1 MCSVSMMFLLIT
13 KKYFIK
19 SSSLQKTESLHLHL
33 KVDAKFNTFYTVMK
47 HISAS
52 VNVDISTKI
61 YRPMS
66 SKDLLMKD

>member
-13 KKYFIK
+13 KKYFLK

-33 KVDAKFNTFYTVMK
+33 KVDAKFSTFYTVMK

-66 SKDLLMKD
+66 WNDLLMKD